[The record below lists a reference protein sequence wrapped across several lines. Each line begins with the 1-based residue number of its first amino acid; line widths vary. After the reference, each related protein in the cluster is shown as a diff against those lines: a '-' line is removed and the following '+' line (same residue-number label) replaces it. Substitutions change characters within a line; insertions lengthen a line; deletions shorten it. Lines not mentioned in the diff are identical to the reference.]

1 MADVSLAIIIVTYN
15 SRHEID
21 ACLSS
26 LFADL
31 GTRPAQVIVVD
42 NASSDGTVEHI
53 AAHWQAVTLLTQTT
67 NRGFAAANNIG
78 LDATASD
85 AVLLL
90 NPDTVVQ
97 SGATAALLAVLD
109 AHSNVGVVGPMLL
122 NADGSLQSSCRDF
135 PSLFGDFIGM
145 TELYRVGVVRR
156 WLNHRMSALS
166 DHCRARAVDWV
177 SGACLL
183 VRRVA
188 IDAAGL
194 MNEDFFMY
202 SEELDW
208 QYRMAQ
214 RGWLVWFEPAAR
226 IIHLGGASTAALS
239 GQRVVW
245 QYQSIW
251 RFYRLYHNAAQ
262 RLALHWMIWT
272 VTLPK
277 IVFLALSSR
286 GNAHR
291 RELLRAFWQVL
302 WLS

>member
-1 MADVSLAIIIVTYN
+1 MADVSLAAIIVTYN
-15 SRHEID
+15 SRREVD

-42 NASSDGTVEHI
+42 NASSDDTAAHI
-53 AAHWQAVTLLTQTT
+53 AARWPSVTLLAQTV

-78 LDATASD
+78 LAAADV
-85 AVLLL
+85 VLLL
-90 NPDTVVQ
+90 NPDTVVHP
-97 SGATAALLAVLD
+97 GALAALLAALA
-109 AHSNVGVVGPMLL
+109 AHPNAGVAGPLLL
-122 NADGSLQSSCRDF
+122 NVDGSLQPSCRDF

-145 TELYRVGVVRR
+145 SELYRVGLARR
-156 WLNHRMSALS
+156 VLSHRVGALS
-166 DHCRARAVDWV
+166 DHRRARAVDWL

-183 VRRVA
+183 VRRAA
-188 IDAAGL
+188 IDTVGQ
-194 MNEDFFMY
+194 MDESFFMY

-214 RGWLVWFEPAAR
+214 HGWLAWFEPAAQVT
-226 IIHLGGASTAALS
+226 HLGGASTAPLS
-239 GQRVVW
+239 GQRIVW

-251 RFYRLYHNAAQ
+251 RFYRLYRNAGQ
-262 RLALHWMIWT
+262 RLALHWIIWIA
-272 VTLPK
+272 TLPK

-286 GNAHR
+286 GNARR
-291 RELLRAFWQVL
+291 RELLRIFWQVL